1 MARSI
6 LVIKLGALGDIFL
19 AMGAFQDLR
28 AHHRA
33 DRIVLLTRPG
43 FAKFAADMPWFD
55 EVILDN
61 GARGLRFDR
70 WLAMRRM
77 LRQRNF
83 ARVYDLQCNDRT
95 AVYHA
100 LLGPGRRPE
109 WVGMARGC
117 SHPWPDYRRVRLPV
131 PDRLRGMLASAG
143 VPAAASAPD
152 LDWFND
158 PLSGLRLPD
167 RFVLL
172 VPGCAPSR
180 PYKRWPPERFAALAR
195 RLEELGLGAV
205 VIGTADDAESVRAL
219 VAAAPGV
226 VDLCGR
232 TSLRQIAAL
241 ARRAAGVVGNDTGPV
256 HIAAIVGAPTLVVM
270 SGRSDPVLNIPS
282 GPDVGYVQ
290 ESDLADLDEGRVL
303 AAIRLRDRLA
313 SSN

>member
-1 MARSI
+1 MARRI

-28 AHHRA
+28 AHHRGE
-33 DRIVLLTRPG
+33 RLVLLTRPG

-55 EVILDN
+55 EIIVDN
-61 GARGLRFDR
+61 GARGLRLDR

-77 LRQRNF
+77 LRARGF
-83 ARVYDLQCNDRT
+83 SRVYDLQCNDRT
-95 AVYHA
+95 AVYHV

-117 SHPWPDYRRVRLPV
+117 SHPWPDFRRARLPV

-143 VPAAASAPD
+143 VPSAAPVPD
-152 LDWFND
+152 LGWLDD

-195 RLEELGLGAV
+195 RLAERGLGAV

-232 TSLRQIAAL
+232 TTLRQIAAL
-241 ARRAAGVVGNDTGPV
+241 ARRSVGVVGNDTGPV
-256 HIAAIVGAPTLVVM
+256 HIAAVVGAPTLVVM
-270 SGRSDPVLNIPS
+270 SGRSDPVLNIPC
-282 GPDVGYVQ
+282 GPDVGHVQ
-290 ESDLADLDEGRVL
+290 ETHLADLDEGRVL
-303 AAIRLRDRLA
+303 AAIRLRAGFA